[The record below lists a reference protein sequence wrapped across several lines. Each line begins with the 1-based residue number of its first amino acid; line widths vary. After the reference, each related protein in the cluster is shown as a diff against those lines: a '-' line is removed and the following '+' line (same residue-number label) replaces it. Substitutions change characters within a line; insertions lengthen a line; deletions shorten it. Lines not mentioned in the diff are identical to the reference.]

1 MEVQENKKSRSLV
14 FTSSTKR
21 EIGHFH
27 VVIVQWRPKK
37 KTKKK
42 QAQKRD
48 VRTKLLFY
56 SFFAVPV
63 TVAVVFA
70 KASYY
75 FLVHSGNSGKE

>member
-1 MEVQENKKSRSLV
+1 M
-14 FTSSTKR
+14 FTSSTNVKLG
-21 EIGHFH
+21 IFMTYSCSDGKKKKK
-27 VVIVQWRPKK
+27 KK
-37 KTKKK
+37 KT
-42 QAQKRD
+42 QAQKRH

-70 KASYY
+70 KAAYY

>member
-1 MEVQENKKSRSLV
+1 M

-27 VVIVQWRPKK
+27 VVVVQWRQKKEKK
-37 KTKKK
+37 K
-42 QAQKRD
+42 AQKRD

-56 SFFAVPV
+56 SFFAVSV

-70 KASYY
+70 KAPYY

>member
-1 MEVQENKKSRSLV
+1 M

-27 VVIVQWRPKK
+27 VVVVQWRQKK
-37 KTKKK
+37 KKKKKKK
-42 QAQKRD
+42 QAQKRH
-48 VRTKLLFY
+48 VRAKLLFY

-70 KASYY
+70 KAAYY

>member
-1 MEVQENKKSRSLV
+1 M

-21 EIGHFH
+21 EIGHYHDVF
-27 VVIVQWRPKK
+27 VQWRQKK
-37 KTKKK
+37 KKKKK
-42 QAQKRD
+42 QAQKRH

-70 KASYY
+70 KAPYY
-75 FLVHSGNSGKE
+75 FLVHSGNLGKE

>member
-1 MEVQENKKSRSLV
+1 M
-14 FTSSTKR
+14 FTSSTNVKLG
-21 EIGHFH
+21 IFMTYSCSDG
-27 VVIVQWRPKK
+27 QKKKKKKKKKK
-37 KTKKK
+37 KT
-42 QAQKRD
+42 QAQKRH

-70 KASYY
+70 KAPYY

>member
-1 MEVQENKKSRSLV
+1 M

-27 VVIVQWRPKK
+27 VVVVQWRQKK
-37 KTKKK
+37 KKKKKKKKK
-42 QAQKRD
+42 QAQKRH

-70 KASYY
+70 KAPYY

>member
-1 MEVQENKKSRSLV
+1 MCSRPLQNVKLGIFMTYSC
-14 FTSSTKR
+14 SD
-21 EIGHFH
+21 G
-27 VVIVQWRPKK
+27 KK
-37 KTKKK
+37 KKKKK
-42 QAQKRD
+42 QAQKRH

-70 KASYY
+70 KAPYY